1 MASQLTSG
9 VPAASSSGCSGGPRH
24 SRGSRSPVPRLA
36 LPGSRLPLP
45 GASSRAR
52 QGQQGCPRLLPP
64 APLPAR
70 RSAVAAATGQ
80 DGAERPNGGSLPGQ
94 ADFKPGTL
102 LGGKYA
108 VVELLGRGGNG
119 VTYRCTNTADGS
131 DVAVKCLSLRTL
143 KDWKQLEMFEREAQ
157 ILKNLDH
164 RGIPRYLDY
173 FEQDTEQDRAFFLV
187 QEVAQGK
194 SLADMVAS
202 GWRADE
208 AEVTR
213 IAVELLGVLE
223 YLGSRRPPVIHRDVK
238 PDNIVIEGGKTGGR
252 VFLVDFGGVQAAA
265 AAGDSLGSTIVGTYG
280 YMAPEQFRGAA
291 SPASDLYGLGGTL
304 LYLLSGRPPS
314 AFPVDRMR
322 TDFSA
327 VKMGARLEAVVDG
340 LLEPVPEDRLPAE
353 DALALLTGK
362 PRRARSGQQEAY
374 ALAPA
379 DAYSSPDAA
388 VARRR
393 PAGSKIEVKKR
404 GPRLEID
411 IPPAGFSGDSIATGA
426 FAIAWNSFVAFW
438 TISAVAGGGLIFGLF
453 SLPFW
458 AAGYQLAKQ
467 AFGRQFIRERLVV

>member
-1 MASQLTSG
+1 MCSA
-9 VPAASSSGCSGGPRH
+9 GCSGGPRH

-164 RGIPRYLDY
+164 RCGGGQENSWAHEPGRKMRCALPATVACRPTAAVVHLNPGDCWWCWWCCRGIPRYLDY

-187 QEVAQGK
+187 QVCPCVSHLRLQSDSVRIPPAACQHAGQLSHPLPHQSAPPWPPGP
-194 SLADMVAS
+194 SL
-202 GWRADE
+202 
-208 AEVTR
+208 
-213 IAVELLGVLE
+213 
-223 YLGSRRPPVIHRDVK
+223 RP
-238 PDNIVIEGGKTGGR
+238 
-252 VFLVDFGGVQAAA
+252 
-265 AAGDSLGSTIVGTYG
+265 ST
-280 YMAPEQFRGAA
+280 P
-291 SPASDLYGLGGTL
+291 PAC
-304 LYLLSGRPPS
+304 
-314 AFPVDRMR
+314 
-322 TDFSA
+322 
-327 VKMGARLEAVVDG
+327 
-340 LLEPVPEDRLPAE
+340 LPACLTPTLP
-353 DALALLTGK
+353 AYPTCLLA
-362 PRRARSGQQEAY
+362 
-374 ALAPA
+374 
-379 DAYSSPDAA
+379 
-388 VARRR
+388 R
-393 PAGSKIEVKKR
+393 PAGGGSGQVPGR
-404 GPRLEID
+404 HGGLRLE
-411 IPPAGFSGDSIATGA
+411 GRRGGGDPHRCGA
-426 FAIAWNSFVAFW
+426 
-438 TISAVAGGGLIFGLF
+438 AGGAGVSGQPQAARDPQVGCAALRCAGLPYGAQGE
-453 SLPFW
+453 
-458 AAGYQLAKQ
+458 AAA
-467 AFGRQFIRERLVV
+467 RLRRRRSPGSPS